1 MRALRRCGIR
11 VAIDDFGTG
20 YSSLSRLAELP
31 VDMLKIDRSFVSG
44 LTTTGPGRTV
54 AETIIALG
62 KAFDMTT
69 VAEGVETPEQFEM
82 LAHLGCDQSQGYLH
96 SRPLAAADIEP
107 LLRNGLSSFHKT
119 LPSNL
124 PATSLVIR
132 G

>member
-1 MRALRRCGIR
+1 M
-11 VAIDDFGTG
+11 
-20 YSSLSRLAELP
+20 
-31 VDMLKIDRSFVSG
+31 
-44 LTTTGPGRTV
+44 

-62 KAFDMTT
+62 RAFDMTT

-107 LLRNGLSSFHKT
+107 LLSNGTGHGSRSSDAASREANADRPPRLTASDF
-119 LPSNL
+119 
-124 PATSLVIR
+124 